1 MLMAKRKRSLV
12 KIRKNLACLSA
23 PRDKPREGSRKSISS
38 GSSEDQP
45 VERPQKKEAS
55 KNLLDHAE
63 PKLTAAPSKK
73 AGTDKKNIKGCL
85 LAIRKAKK
93 SCLNDH
99 SLPKSA
105 SGQKTSK
112 DASSVQSN
120 DHSLAKST
128 SGQKTSKDASAV
140 RKAKKSLL
148 NDHSLPKSASGQKTS
163 KDASSVQSNVHSLA
177 KSTSGQKTSKDAS
190 SVQKNMVGEGAVE
203 VFRERA
209 STFQNI
215 DEKIVGRSN
224 HNVGSEGEITND
236 SSKKNTESNKGSEVN
251 SIAHLSNSKVLS
263 ARTNRVKMRNLLAAA
278 EGADLLKATQLKARK
293 KRLRF
298 QRSKIH
304 DWGLVAL
311 EPIEA
316 EDFVIE
322 YVGELIRPRI
332 SDIREQYY
340 EKMELVAVTCLGL
353 DDGYVV
359 DATKRGGIA
368 RFINHSCEPNCYTK
382 VISVEGQKKIFI
394 YAKRHIAAGEEI
406 SYNYKFPL
414 RRKKFLATVV
424 QRSVVIFKLACIRMI
439 CHPLDLLLILRSQ
452 QQFDPTGLN
461 MLSGREARKHLK
473 GLWAKLEADD
483 VIKTVFA

>member
-148 NDHSLPKSASGQKTS
+148 NDHSLPKSA
-163 KDASSVQSNVHSLA
+163 
-177 KSTSGQKTSKDAS
+177 SGQKTSKDAS